1 MTSIADEVV
10 DRVHSLLS
18 GNNYALHEPVFS
30 DIDRNFIE
38 QCIASSFVSS
48 VGPFVKQFEQ
58 EICTFTGAKFAI
70 ATVNGTSALHLALK
84 VAGVEAD
91 DEVLLPSATFV
102 ATANAVSYIGAHP
115 HFVDCDERN
124 LGIDVEKLEKY
135 LANIA
140 KFKNGAC
147 VNKKTQRKIVGVI
160 PVHLFGLSGNLMAL
174 RRISLNYGLKIIE
187 DASEAL
193 GSYYEDRH
201 LGTIGDAGV
210 LSFNGN
216 KIITTGGGGMILTN
230 DEKIAIQCRHLSTTA
245 KVAGLFSSTHDAIG
259 FNYRMPNL
267 NAALGLGQITKLN
280 RYIDQNHKL
289 NQAYAQIFSDLENCE
304 IYTAKENTRSN
315 YWLQTLRVRCASSEI
330 QNEIVNR
337 LSDLGLGSRPIWTPL
352 HLLTPYKDSERSG
365 LETTCTLSKEVINLP
380 SGPKIHIKD

>member
-10 DRVHSLLS
+10 NRVHYLLS

-48 VGPFVKQFEQ
+48 VGPFVKQFEH

-115 HFVDCDERN
+115 HFVDCDEHN

-140 KFKNGAC
+140 KFKNGVC
-147 VNKKTQRKIVGVI
+147 INKKTQRKIAAVI
-160 PVHLFGLSGNLMAL
+160 PVHLFGLSGNLTAL
-174 RRISLNYGLKIIE
+174 RGISLNYGLKIIE

-230 DEKIAIQCRHLSTTA
+230 DEKIATQCRHLSTTA
-245 KVAGLFSSTHDAIG
+245 KVSGLFSSTHDAIG

-267 NAALGLGQITKLN
+267 NAALGLGQMTKLN
-280 RYIDQNHKL
+280 RYIAQNHQL

-304 IYTAKENTRSN
+304 IYTAKKGTRSN
-315 YWLQTLRVRCASSEI
+315 YWLQTLRVRYASSEI
-330 QNEIVNR
+330 QVEIVNR
-337 LSDLGLGSRPIWTPL
+337 LSELGLGSRPIWTPL
-352 HLLTPYKDSERSG
+352 HLLTPYKDSERSN
-365 LETTCTLSKEVINLP
+365 LETTCTLSKELINLP
-380 SGPKIHIKD
+380 SGPKIHI